1 MDVIAMSANRCCL
14 ALITMAVAILPAVA
28 HAAGQGGRCGV
39 LVTEQECRAYLERLE
54 NAASAAE
61 RGNLESEHAL
71 MIKERA
77 RFCHEGRDQ
86 TSKTEARPAKPTR
99 NPPQKIWM

>member
-1 MDVIAMSANRCCL
+1 M
-14 ALITMAVAILPAVA
+14 
-28 HAAGQGGRCGV
+28 
-39 LVTEQECRAYLERLE
+39 LVTEQECQAYLERLE

-61 RGNLESEHAL
+61 RGRLESEHAS

-77 RFCHEGRDQ
+77 RFCHERREQ

-99 NPPQKIWM
+99 ILPQKIWM